1 MNYCSFVDERY
12 GKTFGETIQG
22 LREMNLQEKL
32 FRLKSMKGLQD
43 TEENHDDSEL
53 KVGFKKNTL
62 TVTIIQSFI

>member
-1 MNYCSFVDERY
+1 MNYCFFVDERY
-12 GKTFGETIQG
+12 GKTFGETIRG

-53 KVGFKKNTL
+53 KVGFKKSTL
-62 TVTIIQSFI
+62 AVTIIQSFI